1 MKLVKIIIALTILS
15 FLMMGLS
22 ACVGLTEDTALET
35 TGSAIVSDE
44 TTEPSA
50 SDAPTDF
57 TTEPSTDPVPDDNT
71 KPDTN
76 PATQPAT
83 QPPTNPPTEPATQ
96 PPTDPPTEPA
106 TQPPTNP
113 PTEPATQPPTEPPH
127 IHSYSAATCTQPRTC
142 SCGATDGEPLGHSYA
157 NGTCTHCGASD
168 PDYNETTYVLNTS
181 TKKFHK
187 PSCSRLPTKNR
198 KDTSMSRD
206 EIIEQGYSPCGYCH
220 P

>member
-15 FLMMGLS
+15 FLLMGLS

-35 TGSAIVSDE
+35 VGSTTASSE
-44 TTEPSA
+44 ATEPSA

-57 TTEPSTDPVPDDNT
+57 TTEPSTDPVPDDT
-71 KPDTN
+71 
-76 PATQPAT
+76 
-83 QPPTNPPTEPATQ
+83 TEPVTTPAA
-96 PPTDPPTEPA
+96 EPA

-127 IHSYSAATCTQPRTC
+127 THSYSAATCTQPRTC

-157 NGTCTHCGASD
+157 NGTCSHCGASD

>member
-1 MKLVKIIIALTILS
+1 MKLVKIIVALTILS
-15 FLMMGLS
+15 FLLMGLY
-22 ACVGLTEDTALET
+22 ACIGLTEDTTPET
-35 TGSAIVSDE
+35 TGSTTASSE
-44 TTEPSA
+44 ATEPSA

-57 TTEPSTDPVPDDNT
+57 TTEPSTDPVPDDT
-71 KPDTN
+71 
-76 PATQPAT
+76 
-83 QPPTNPPTEPATQ
+83 TEPVT
-96 PPTDPPTEPA
+96 TPA
-106 TQPPTNP
+106 
-113 PTEPATQPPTEPPH
+113 TEPATQPPTEPPH
-127 IHSYSAATCTQPRTC
+127 THSYSAATCTQPRTC

-157 NGTCTHCGASD
+157 NGTCSHCGASD